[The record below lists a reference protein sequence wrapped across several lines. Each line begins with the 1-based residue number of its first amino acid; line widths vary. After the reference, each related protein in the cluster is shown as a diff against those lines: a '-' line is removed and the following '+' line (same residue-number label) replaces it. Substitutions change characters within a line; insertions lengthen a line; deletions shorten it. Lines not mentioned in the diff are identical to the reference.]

1 MARPIDAV
9 VAIHNA
15 FRADIAG
22 IDAAALAAA
31 RGNSGL
37 TAKVERFRFF
47 NEVLAWHAHGEEL
60 AIFPALE
67 EVVPL
72 GAEAYEKDHRG
83 LDRTFDALSNAFS
96 VGEALETARATA
108 AFKFHLDLQREDAA
122 FLPIGSSSVNR
133 PPEGGVVFRVRD
145 RDV

>member
-72 GAEAYEKDHRG
+72 
-83 LDRTFDALSNAFS
+83 

-122 FLPIGSSSVNR
+122 YLPIGSSSVNR
-133 PPEGGVVFRVRD
+133 PPDGGVVFPVPD
-145 RDV
+145 RDL